1 MHPDGPD
8 DAVGLQAH
16 VTSTTRKADRKHR
29 KLRNKLT
36 PVKQKVLQLV
46 QFKTELMKVI
56 ILSETFIQY
65 VGLS

>member
-8 DAVGLQAH
+8 GAVNLQAH

-36 PVKQKVLQLV
+36 SVKQKVLQLV
-46 QFKTELMKVI
+46 QLKT
-56 ILSETFIQY
+56 
-65 VGLS
+65 GN